1 MERKLKILKL
11 GGAIVTDKSVGA
23 FEKFRED
30 KIFELCEAISEK
42 YGDLIL
48 VHGAGSFGHPHV
60 QMFGLKDPL
69 AISKIHS
76 ACLKLNYR
84 ICDELVKRGVPA
96 LPIHPLE
103 GLDFAFIRKA
113 LSIGFLPVLHGDV
126 KIEEKGFRVI
136 SGDEIAVKLAKELKV
151 QYLGFATDVDGVYV
165 DGRVVEIFDRSM
177 IESVGSSNAKADVTG
192 GMRKKLEM
200 VFELDETKVF
210 IFKGTA
216 ENVRKF
222 LNLQRVG
229 TMVV

>member
-1 MERKLKILKL
+1 MEQKLKILKL
-11 GGAIVTDKSVGA
+11 GGAIVTDKSIGA

-30 KIFELCEAISEK
+30 KIIELCETISENYK
-42 YGDLIL
+42 DLIL

-69 AISKIHS
+69 AISKIHN

-84 ICDELVKRGVPA
+84 ICDELVKRNVPV

-103 GLDFAFIRKA
+103 GID
-113 LSIGFLPVLHGDV
+113 LSLICKVLSMNFLPVLHGDV

-136 SGDEIAVKLAKELKV
+136 SGDEIAVKLAKELKAK
-151 QYLGFATDVDGVYV
+151 YLGFATDVEGIYINGRIV
-165 DGRVVEIFDRSM
+165 DVFDRSM
-177 IESVGSSNAKADVTG
+177 IKSVGISDAKTDVTG

-200 VFELDETKVF
+200 IFELDKTKVF

-222 LNLQRVG
+222 LNLQKVG
-229 TMVV
+229 TMVI